1 MRFLSRVCYIC
12 AMKWILVGLGNPDI
26 EYDGTRHNVGR
37 DILRAVAKKIPA
49 KATLVELDVYM
60 NNSGGPIK
68 KLIASKAAAEGLIV
82 VHDDL
87 DIALGRVKM
96 SFGSGAGGH
105 RGVDSIQK
113 ALKTKDF
120 VRLRVG
126 ISPATPTG
134 KLKKPDQE
142 KVVDFVLG
150 KFRKPE
156 LEKLK
161 KSQKIVLEAIELLV
175 EDGRPRAM
183 TETNAK

>member
-1 MRFLSRVCYIC
+1 MQ
-12 AMKWILVGLGNPDI
+12 WTLVGLGNPGA
-26 EYDGTRHNVGR
+26 EYTGTRHNVGV
-37 DILRAVAKKIPA
+37 DILRALAQNKTTKLPA
-49 KATLVELDVYM
+49 QTKLVEMDVYM

-68 KLIASKAAAEGLIV
+68 KIITSKAAAEMLVV

-105 RGVDSIQK
+105 KGVASIQT

-134 KLKKPDQE
+134 KLKKPDSADTA
-142 KVVDFVLG
+142 DFVLG

-161 KSQKIVLEAIELLV
+161 KAQQTVQEAIELLV
-175 EDGRPRAM
+175 ESGRARAM
-183 TETNAK
+183 THINAK